1 MIRIYI
7 VEDEPIIARTI
18 KKALEQEGYS
28 ICGITDNGKEALYD
42 IDELKPDLVILDITL
57 KGDVDGITIAEKLNK
72 KGGIPFV
79 FLTSL
84 TDPNT
89 TERVKHTKPAGFIGK
104 PFTVSSLR
112 NNIEIA
118 LFRLKEEE
126 EDQSSDKTL
135 IDETIFIKNK
145 GEFIKLNKTD
155 ILFFEASDFYC
166 FAHTRD
172 KKVLISKTL
181 KYVEENLNDNSFI
194 RVHRSFIINIQKI
207 DALYDGYLT
216 MNKRT
221 IPISKANKDK
231 LLNSLSLL

>member
-18 KKALEQEGYS
+18 KKALEEEGYS
-28 ICGITDNGKEALYD
+28 ICGIANNGKEALYD
-42 IDELKPDLVILDITL
+42 IDELKPDLVLLDITL
-57 KGDVDGITIAEKLNK
+57 KGDVDGIKIAEKLNAK
-72 KGGIPFV
+72 AQVPFV

-84 TDPNT
+84 TDPKT

-104 PFTVSSLR
+104 PFTISSLR

-118 LFRLKEEE
+118 LFKLKE
-126 EDQSSDKTL
+126 DKE
-135 IDETIFIKNK
+135 IEADNVVMDETIFIKHK
-145 GEFIKLNKTD
+145 SEFIKLNKAD
-155 ILFFEASDFYC
+155 ILCFEASDFYC
-166 FAHTRD
+166 YAHTLD
-172 KKVLISKTL
+172 KKILISKTL
-181 KYVEENLNDNSFI
+181 KYVEENLNDSSFI
-194 RVHRSFIINIQKI
+194 RVHRSFIINIKKI

-216 MNKRT
+216 INKKT

>member
-18 KKALEQEGYS
+18 KKALEQEGYT
-28 ICGITDNGKEALYD
+28 ICGMSNNGKEALYD
-42 IDELKPDLVILDITL
+42 IYELKPDLVLLDITL
-57 KGDVDGITIAEKLNK
+57 KGDVDGITIAEKINTRGK
-72 KGGIPFV
+72 VPFV

-84 TDPNT
+84 TDSKT
-89 TERVKHTKPAGFIGK
+89 TERVKHTKPAGFISK

-118 LFRLKEEE
+118 LFKLKEKEE
-126 EDQSSDKTL
+126 QTNEKA
-135 IDETIFIKNK
+135 IVDETIFIKNK

-166 FAHTRD
+166 FAHTIN
-172 KKVLISKTL
+172 KKTLISKTL
-181 KYVEENLNDNSFI
+181 KYVEENLNDSSFI
-194 RVHRSFIINIQKI
+194 RVHRSFIINIKKI

-216 MNKRT
+216 INKKT

-231 LLNSLSLL
+231 LLSSLSLL

>member
-18 KKALEQEGYS
+18 KKALEEEGYI
-28 ICGITDNGKEALYD
+28 ICGIANNGKEALYD
-42 IDELKPDLVILDITL
+42 IDELKPDLVLLDITL
-57 KGDVDGITIAEKLNK
+57 KGDVDGITIAEKLNTRGK
-72 KGGIPFV
+72 VPFV

-89 TERVKHTKPAGFIGK
+89 TERVKHTKPAGFINK

-118 LFRLKEEE
+118 LFRLKENQEQA
-126 EDQSSDKTL
+126 DDK
-135 IDETIFIKNK
+135 IVMDETIFIKNK

-166 FAHTRD
+166 FAHTAD
-172 KKVLISKTL
+172 KKTLISKTL
-181 KYVEENLNDNSFI
+181 KYVEENINDNSFI
-194 RVHRSFIINIQKI
+194 RIHRSFIINIKKI

-216 MNKRT
+216 INKKT

-231 LLNSLSLL
+231 LLSSLSLL